1 MNITLW
7 IITGLLALAFLA
19 AGAMK
24 LTQPKAKLASA
35 GQPWTEDF
43 TAPSVKTIGA
53 LEVLGALGLILPALL
68 GTATALVPV
77 SAAALAALMIG
88 AAIVHARRGEYRN
101 ITANAI
107 LAALAITVAILR
119 FGPYA
124 L

>member
-19 AGAMK
+19 AGSMK
-24 LTQPKAKLASA
+24 ITQPKAKLANA
-35 GQPWTEDF
+35 GQPWAEDF
-43 TAPSVKTIGA
+43 TAIGVKSIGV
-53 LEVLGALGLILPALL
+53 LEGLGALGLILPALL
-68 GTATALVPV
+68 GIATVLVPV
-77 SAAALAALMIG
+77 SAAALGALMIG

-101 ITANAI
+101 ITVNI
-107 LAALAITVAILR
+107 VLGALAIVVAILR